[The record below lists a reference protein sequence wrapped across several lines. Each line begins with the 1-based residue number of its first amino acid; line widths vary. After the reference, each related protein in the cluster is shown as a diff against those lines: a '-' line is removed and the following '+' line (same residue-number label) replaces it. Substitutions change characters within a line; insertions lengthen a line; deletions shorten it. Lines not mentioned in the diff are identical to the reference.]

1 MRISD
6 WSSDVCSS
14 DLHDLADVRLV
25 GEQHHDAVDA
35 GRRTAVRRRA
45 ELEGVYHAAEIRVD
59 LGLRIT
65 GNLERLVHDVGA
77 MVADRARRQFDAVA
91 DDVILPREDVER
103 VPGFQR
109 LQLALRHAER
119 IVAEINLAR
128 VLVGLEHR
136 EVDDRSEETTSELQS
151 LMRISYA
158 VFCL

>member
-35 GRRTAVRRRA
+35 GRRPAVRQRA

-77 MVADRARRQFDAVA
+77 MVADRARR
-91 DDVILPREDVER
+91 
-103 VPGFQR
+103 
-109 LQLALRHAER
+109 
-119 IVAEINLAR
+119 
-128 VLVGLEHR
+128 
-136 EVDDRSEETTSELQS
+136 SEEPTSELQS

-158 VFCL
+158 VFCLTKKRQTRTYT